1 MWACYRVCGDEEAGL
16 LALSILCL
24 ILLLSLFHHFLLHC
38 SFFLFSLYYLP
49 FLSSFHS
56 SKLSFV
62 LPIYRH
68 LIHSLFPMLFF
79 LFFSPLLSIVS
90 ALCVFLCVI
99 STPILST
106 LWSGLMCSTNIFPF
120 QPGSTVWPCITRLQ
134 HSSHSH
140 LQSRPCK
147 TQTTR
152 ELKTLTGVV
161 FQFNWGFAFTNPP
174 LSFQTFQSFGVGPQC
189 PCLCCFATFRV
200 LCQTAWVVQCYA
212 VLPPPFL
219 HRII

>member
-90 ALCVFLCVI
+90 ALCFCV
-99 STPILST
+99 
-106 LWSGLMCSTNIFPF
+106 WS
-120 QPGSTVWPCITRLQ
+120 
-134 HSSHSH
+134 
-140 LQSRPCK
+140 
-147 TQTTR
+147 
-152 ELKTLTGVV
+152 
-161 FQFNWGFAFTNPP
+161 PP
-174 LSFQTFQSFGVGPQC
+174 LSWVLFGVA
-189 PCLCCFATFRV
+189 LCAAPTYSHSSQVALFGLASQGYSTLHTATCSLGHVRRRPLV
-200 LCQTAWVVQCYA
+200 NLKPLQE
-212 VLPPPFL
+212 
-219 HRII
+219 